1 MRTLPAWGRARLLM
15 PARAVPAR
23 HWRRYGNRPLPSGE
37 EVLDE
42 PLRAFPSWFLRM
54 VCALRQGAA
63 DLLAV
68 LAARRHADPG
78 HHRPHAARVELACVF
93 MCGV

>member
-1 MRTLPAWGRARLLM
+1 M

-42 PLRAFPSWFLRM
+42 PVRAFRRGSCAWCARCGKERLICETYLLHGDMLIRDIIFRM
-54 VCALRQGAA
+54 
-63 DLLAV
+63 
-68 LAARRHADPG
+68 RRDG
-78 HHRPHAARVELACVF
+78 CEI
-93 MCGV
+93 

>member
-1 MRTLPAWGRARLLM
+1 M

-54 VCALRQGAA
+54 VCARCRKVRMICETY
-63 DLLAV
+63 LLHGDM
-68 LAARRHADPG
+68 LIRDIIARMRRDG
-78 HHRPHAARVELACVF
+78 CEI
-93 MCGV
+93 